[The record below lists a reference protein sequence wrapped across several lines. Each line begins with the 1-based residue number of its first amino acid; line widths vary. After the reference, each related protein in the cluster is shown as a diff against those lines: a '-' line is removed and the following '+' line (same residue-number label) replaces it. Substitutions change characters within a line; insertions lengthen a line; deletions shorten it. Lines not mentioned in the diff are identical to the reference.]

1 MAERSAPLV
10 TRRRLLGAAA
20 AGALAPHL
28 GPAASLAQAA
38 ARVPAGG
45 APPLATGPALRTLSF
60 NVRYASDEIPHSW
73 AERRPLLSALLCT
86 HAPHL
91 IGTQEGKFH
100 QLRDIQTDLGPC
112 YDWIGTGSEGGSR
125 GEYMAVFYDTRRLDP
140 RDYGHYWLSDTPD
153 RIASNTWGNDNI
165 RMVTWVR
172 FADRITGRRF
182 YAVNTHLDH
191 ISQPSRERSAALI
204 ARRLRQFRPQLPCI
218 VTGDF
223 NAAAHAN
230 PAYETLLR
238 SAGLTDTWD
247 TAESRGTLY
256 GTYHGWR
263 PLTPDG
269 DRIDWILTSPTV
281 RTTATHLLTTA
292 QAASDHL
299 PVAADLVL

>member
-1 MAERSAPLV
+1 MAVRSAPLV

-20 AGALAPHL
+20 AGVLAPHL
-28 GPAASLAQAA
+28 GPAAPAA
-38 ARVPAGG
+38 AFPEGG
-45 APPLATGPALRTLSF
+45 APTPLAGPVLRTLSF
-60 NVRYASDEIPHSW
+60 NVRYASDDIPHSW
-73 AERRPLLSALLCT
+73 AERRPLLTSMLCAC
-86 HAPHL
+86 APHL

-100 QLRDIQTDLGPC
+100 QLRDIQAGLGPC
-112 YDWIGTGSEGGSR
+112 YDWIGTGTEGGSR

-172 FADRITGRRF
+172 FADLATGRRF

-191 ISQPSRERSAALI
+191 ISQQGRERSAALI
-204 ARRLRQFRPQLPCI
+204 TRRLRRLRPRLPCI
-218 VTGDF
+218 LTGDF

-230 PAYETLLR
+230 PAYDMLLR
-238 SAGLTDTWD
+238 GAGLADTWD
-247 TAESRGTLY
+247 AAESRGALY

-269 DRIDWILTSPTV
+269 DRIDWILTSPDV
-281 RTTATHLLTTA
+281 RTVATHLITSA
-292 QAASDHL
+292 PAASDHL
-299 PVAADLVL
+299 PVAADLVIG